1 MYRKNIYFLF
11 LLVFTR
17 LSSFN
22 AIQNQSLVM
31 IDPAGHAKNVGRRL
45 VESYERGE
53 TFKFAEKLKDAL
65 NEKYG
70 VRSVLTRFPGEEIID
85 LQNASFANRLQV
97 TFYCSLHI
105 YRESSVKPKIYIYHL
120 VYDPIVDLAKRTIDE
135 LLFVPIH
142 QAHFANIGTTV
153 FFGKRMKEILSQSD
167 YQKQFDFYGP
177 YGIPFKPLVGITAPA
192 IGIEVGIDQED
203 KWQNLVDPLVESLC
217 FLGHNPF
224 V

>member
-1 MYRKNIYFLF
+1 
-11 LLVFTR
+11 
-17 LSSFN
+17 
-22 AIQNQSLVM
+22 M

-70 VRSVLTRFPGEEIID
+70 IRSVLTRFPGEEIID

-97 TFYCSLHI
+97 SFYFSLHI
-105 YRESSVKPKIYIYHL
+105 YRESGVKPKIYIYHL

-135 LLFVPIH
+135 LLFVPINR
-142 QAHFANIGTTV
+142 AHFANITTTM
-153 FFGKRMKEILSQSD
+153 FFGRKMKEVLSQSN

-177 YGIPFKPLVGITAPA
+177 YGIPFKPLIGITAPA

-203 KWQNLVDPLVESLC
+203 KWQNLIDPLVESLS
-217 FLGHNPF
+217 FLGHNQF
-224 V
+224 IQ